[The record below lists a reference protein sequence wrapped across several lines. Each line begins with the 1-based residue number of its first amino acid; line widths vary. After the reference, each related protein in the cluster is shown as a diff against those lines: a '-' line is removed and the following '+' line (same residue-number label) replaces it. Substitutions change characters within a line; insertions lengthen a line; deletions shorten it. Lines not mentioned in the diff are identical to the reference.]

1 MQLHLEKVLLSFLKM
16 LIKRYVGPSKL
27 SQLAPPDH
35 LIIKVTSHNSVYTV
49 MRILLYLSLLKKQ
62 FLSMLDI
69 YI

>member
-1 MQLHLEKVLLSFLKM
+1 M

-27 SQLAPPDH
+27 SQLAPPED
-35 LIIKVTSHNSVYTV
+35 LIIKVTSHKSVYTV
-49 MRILLYLSLLKKQ
+49 MRILLYLSLLRKQ